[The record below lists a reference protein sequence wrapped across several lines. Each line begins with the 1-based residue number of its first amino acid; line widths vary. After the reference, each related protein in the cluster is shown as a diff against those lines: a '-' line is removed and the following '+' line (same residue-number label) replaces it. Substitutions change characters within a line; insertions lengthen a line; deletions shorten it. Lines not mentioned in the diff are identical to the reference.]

1 MKKWTNW
8 DLESGYHHDIYSV
21 EVKKEKNSTS
31 HRRRRAAT
39 AAKSFS
45 NEELPLRGIAPGK
58 SMGLNVMLNVK
69 EDEYYCSGTE
79 SVGFKTLLHMPMAM
93 PELLEYGYG
102 VYPGM
107 ETWVS
112 VVPEMVVVDTAIHKF
127 DYHQRQCYLNDD
139 RDLYF
144 FRNYTFLN
152 CFMECASNYTFE
164 VCYATSLITSLGI
177 LQLPIGKEKS
187 YAMYYCVSVPISA
200 LWMRGFLHAQRPDQY
215 AHLFA

>member
-1 MKKWTNW
+1 M
-8 DLESGYHHDIYSV
+8 
-21 EVKKEKNSTS
+21 
-31 HRRRRAAT
+31 
-39 AAKSFS
+39 
-45 NEELPLRGIAPGK
+45 PL
-58 SMGLNVMLNVK
+58 K

-107 ETWVS
+107 ETYVS
-112 VVPEMVVVDTAIHKF
+112 VVPEMVVVDEAIHKF

-139 RDLYF
+139 RELYF

-164 VCYATSLITSLGI
+164 VDITQPNANLCTYR
-177 LQLPIGKEKS
+177 E
-187 YAMYYCVSVPISA
+187 
-200 LWMRGFLHAQRPDQY
+200 R
-215 AHLFA
+215 